1 MQITNPLDSILH
13 RTPLDAGA
21 TEEAGMSGFYP
32 SGDVSGF
39 EKAIVTDSESLIGRA
54 DAATISWP
62 GASSSPQRATGL
74 GDVILQSIEDMSAA
88 HRERIHRIHDT
99 VDRGAAP
106 ALSPSELIRLQYE
119 ILQLTIEQELAGKV
133 VDKCGQGVQTLF
145 RNQG

>member
-21 TEEAGMSGFYP
+21 TEKAGVSRFYQ

-39 EKAIVTDSESLIGRA
+39 EKAVITDSESLIGSA

-62 GASSSPQRATGL
+62 EASSSPQRAKGL
-74 GDVILQSIEDMSAA
+74 GDVILRSIEDMSAA
-88 HRERIHRIHDT
+88 HRERIHRIQDT
-99 VDRGAAP
+99 VDQEAAP
-106 ALSPSELIRLQYE
+106 ALSPSELIRLQVE